1 MESRAME
8 RVESSLFDAP
18 IDRYGTASEKW
29 DRYGG
34 RNVIPLWLADM
45 DFKSPSP
52 VLDALHRRV
61 DHGVFGYT
69 RAPSELVE
77 VLQESLLRSY
87 GWAIEPE
94 WIVWLPGLVTGLNVA
109 CRAVGAD
116 GHLVATSVPV
126 YPPFLS
132 APRYSRKQIV
142 TVPMIQDSGQW
153 RFDMDRLNSSLTPST
168 SLFLLCSPHNPCG
181 RVFTREELLDLAE
194 LCERNGAVICSD
206 EIHCDLV
213 LDQTVRHIPTATLAP
228 EIASRTITLMG
239 PSKTYNLPGLGIG
252 FAIISDRELRAQFKK
267 AMAGIVPGVNALAF
281 TAALAAYRD
290 GAEWLEAL
298 LSYLRRNRDFVQE
311 VVGKIPGLSMSHV
324 EATYLAWLDARSMGL
339 ADPAQFFER
348 AGVGLGSGDL
358 FGMPGFVRLSFGSPR
373 TLVEE
378 ALARM
383 RTAAEAWT
391 SR

>member
-1 MESRAME
+1 ME

-29 DRYGG
+29 ERYGG

-52 VLDALHRRV
+52 VLAALHRRV

-69 RAPSELVE
+69 RAPSELVD

-116 GHLVATSVPV
+116 GDLVATSVPV

-142 TVPMIQDSGQW
+142 TVPMIQDSGRW
-153 RFDMDRLNSSLTPST
+153 RFDMDGLNSSLPPRT

-194 LCERNGAVICSD
+194 LCERKGAVICSD

-213 LDQTVRHIPTATLAP
+213 LDQTARHIPTATLAP
-228 EIASRTITLMG
+228 EIASRTITLMA

-252 FAIISDRELRAQFKK
+252 FAIISDRELRARFKR

-373 TLVEE
+373 SLVEE

>member
-1 MESRAME
+1 ME

>member
-1 MESRAME
+1 MEQ
-8 RVESSLFDAP
+8 VESSLFDTP
-18 IDRYGTASEKW
+18 IDRHGTASEKW

-45 DFKSPSP
+45 DFKSPTP
-52 VLDALHRRV
+52 VLAALHKRV

-69 RAPSELVE
+69 RAPKELVE
-77 VLQESLLRSY
+77 TLQESLLRSY
-87 GWAIEPE
+87 GWEIEPE

-109 CRAVGAD
+109 CRAVGSD
-116 GHLVATSVPV
+116 GDLVATSVPT

-142 TVPMIQDSGQW
+142 TVPMIQDSGRW
-153 RFDMDRLNSSLTPST
+153 RFDMDRLNSALTPRT

-181 RVFTREELLDLAE
+181 RVFTSEELLDLAM
-194 LCERNGAVICSD
+194 LCERHGAVICSD

-228 EIASRTITLMG
+228 EIASRTITLMS

-252 FAIISDRELRAQFKK
+252 FAIISSLELRARFKK

-298 LSYLRRNRDFVQE
+298 LYYLRRNRDFVQE
-311 VVGKIPGLSMSHV
+311 VVGKIPGLSMCHV

-339 ADPAQFFER
+339 ADPARFFER

-373 TLVEE
+373 TLVAE

-391 SR
+391 SP